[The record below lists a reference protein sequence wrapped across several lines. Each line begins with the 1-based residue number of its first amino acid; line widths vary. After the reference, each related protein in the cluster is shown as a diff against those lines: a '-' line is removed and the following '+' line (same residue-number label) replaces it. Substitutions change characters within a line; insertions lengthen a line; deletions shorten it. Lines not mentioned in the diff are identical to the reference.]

1 MGRPKKQVDLVQS
14 DNDNDLD
21 SVDFNI
27 EQEDKNAIAKYTGKS
42 LAEALILL
50 EGITAACANKIVE
63 HISTEIITALITA
76 NKVYIRGVGCL
87 YLVYYPAK
95 LGRHPKTGNTIWIKE
110 SLRVKFKP
118 SGYIT
123 KAINQN
129 INQIKQFAEIT
140 IDNQPPADINT
151 SNSTDLLDGL
161 VVTQVTL

>member
-1 MGRPKKQVDLVQS
+1 MGRPKKQVELVQS
-14 DNDNDLD
+14 DNNLD
-21 SVDFNI
+21 SVDFNL

-95 LGRHPKTGNTIWIKE
+95 FGRHPKTGNTIWIKE

-129 INQIKQFAEIT
+129 IEQIKQFAEIT
-140 IDNQPPADINT
+140 IDNQPPVDADV
-151 SNSTDLLDGL
+151 NSGGDNSDDL

>member
-1 MGRPKKQVDLVQS
+1 MGRPKKQVELTQS
-14 DNDNDLD
+14 DSDLD
-21 SVDFNI
+21 SIDFNG

-42 LAEALILL
+42 FAEALILL

-95 LGRHPKTGNTIWIKE
+95 FGRHPKTGNTIWIKE

-129 INQIKQFAEIT
+129 IKQIKEFAEIT
-140 IDNQPPADINT
+140 IDNQPPEAVNTNIN
-151 SNSTDLLDGL
+151 NKELNDL
-161 VVTQVTL
+161 VVTQITL